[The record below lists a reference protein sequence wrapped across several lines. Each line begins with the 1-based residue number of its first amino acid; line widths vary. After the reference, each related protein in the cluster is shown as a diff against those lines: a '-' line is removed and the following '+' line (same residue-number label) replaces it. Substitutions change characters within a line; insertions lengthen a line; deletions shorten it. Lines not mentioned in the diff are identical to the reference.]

1 MNKLESQ
8 NTIMLTSLGTI
19 ERASLGTKRVIVI
32 WEQSQQCP
40 LGTNVPA
47 SLRNNRASII
57 WEQSCQFHL
66 RPIAAA

>member
-40 LGTNVPA
+40 LGTNVQRHLGTIVLA
-47 SLRNNRASII
+47 LFGNNRVS
-57 WEQSCQFHL
+57 FT
-66 RPIAAA
+66 